1 MKKILLTLSIIVCFG
16 ISQDL
21 HAQIPNALQKKRA
34 EMLQNA
40 ADSKE
45 AEEAAKLEEQKK
57 KEAEEASRLAE
68 QKKRAEQEAARL
80 EEEKKQKQ
88 QNDQHPPNQPPKDE
102 REQAPTLGNQPAHPP
117 VKTPSDQGRIAT
129 DADAEKAKK
138 EAEAKAKAEA
148 EAKARQEAEA
158 KAKEEEKKKKATPY
172 ERPRK
177 RVRTPISDPKTTLP
191 KEGIKDKIEPKTL
204 PTLPGVMIP
213 ATIPQQEEPKEE
225 KKVEMVTYPIQVPV
239 HTTPIQKKEEKKNKT
254 YKLKIT
260 VSDIICEETARRNKT
275 AEYSLTVRS
284 LFQRNNQI
292 VKPKET
298 SGTSSSSETSLVGQ
312 YSSLKIIKSNPG
324 HRISPSRILGDYV
337 VYEISEEDLE
347 KNDLQLRIHQIM
359 IEGEG
364 LFGHTFMLFEGDS
377 PNVAVKDVVNTL
389 LGRRNF
395 NPAARYPYDNNIP
408 EHIKFDLFDGF
419 SLPLTKVNYI
429 TDKLVLEGPI
439 RSRNDGKKVKEKAFV
454 WYRFELID

>member
-102 REQAPTLGNQPAHPP
+102 REQAPTLGNQPAQPP
-117 VKTPSDQGRIAT
+117 VKTPSDQGRIGT

-138 EAEAKAKAEA
+138 EAEAKAKAET

-158 KAKEEEKKKKATPY
+158 KAKEEEKKKKATPA

-177 RVRTPISDPKTTLP
+177 RVRTPISEPKTTLP

-239 HTTPIQKKEEKKNKT
+239 HTTPIQKKRK
-254 YKLKIT
+254 
-260 VSDIICEETARRNKT
+260 RRI
-275 AEYSLTVRS
+275 R
-284 LFQRNNQI
+284 
-292 VKPKET
+292 
-298 SGTSSSSETSLVGQ
+298 
-312 YSSLKIIKSNPG
+312 
-324 HRISPSRILGDYV
+324 
-337 VYEISEEDLE
+337 
-347 KNDLQLRIHQIM
+347 
-359 IEGEG
+359 
-364 LFGHTFMLFEGDS
+364 HT
-377 PNVAVKDVVNTL
+377 N
-389 LGRRNF
+389 
-395 NPAARYPYDNNIP
+395 
-408 EHIKFDLFDGF
+408 
-419 SLPLTKVNYI
+419 
-429 TDKLVLEGPI
+429 
-439 RSRNDGKKVKEKAFV
+439 
-454 WYRFELID
+454 